1 MVTICKCCDLVFTKI
16 NMWIQYLHWAGEYPK
31 GPDDARCSKFQDPDS
46 EAEQVPIAI
55 NHEALDDIES

>member
-1 MVTICKCCDLVFTKI
+1 
-16 NMWIQYLHWAGEYPK
+16 MWIQYLHWAGEYPK

-55 NHEALDDIES
+55 NHKALDDIES